1 VIWEVEMAK
10 QTRYV
15 YECLYQTDLGWFGP
29 DQRRERWIQKGRTL
43 IQPQRVQHIIR
54 CFPSKDRG
62 LTSRGDPIPADYII
76 TPRPLGKSY
85 TEEVKKMVSR
95 SLHDGTN
102 PGMFGKRVM
111 REKVNKVKFR
121 LVPPDE
127 VTESMVRYAFD
138 YGDDWDP
145 ELFKDRTDDVNIQ
158 PKTELALATGGT
170 V

>member
-1 VIWEVEMAK
+1 MAK
-10 QTRYV
+10 QTRFV
-15 YECLYQTDLGWFGP
+15 YECLFQSDMGFFGP
-29 DQRRERWIQKGRTL
+29 DQRRERWLQKGRTL
-43 IQPQRVQHIIR
+43 IQPQRVQHIVR
-54 CFPSKDRG
+54 CFPSSAKG

-76 TPRPLGKSY
+76 TPKPLGRSY

-102 PGMFGKRVM
+102 PGMFGKRTM

-145 ELFKDRTDDVNIQ
+145 QLFKDSVTDVNIF
-158 PKTELALATGGT
+158 PKTEPVLSTGGT